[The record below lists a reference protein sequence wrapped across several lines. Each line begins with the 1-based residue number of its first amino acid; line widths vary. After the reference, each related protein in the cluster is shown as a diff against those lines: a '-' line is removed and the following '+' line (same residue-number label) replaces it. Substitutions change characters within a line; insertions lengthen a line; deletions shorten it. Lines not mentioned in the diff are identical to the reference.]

1 MTQEPLE
8 EKPQNTEKSKEEKVS
23 ETREILESLLGKIK
37 KEIEQEEKTQEIKE
51 PVLEIDGLI
60 IDETKTKIGR
70 DFYDFFYTL
79 WEAPEEIKNY
89 TIYILEKP
97 TGTMG
102 SLIWIK
108 VNDDFVYGNRHKPN
122 REEIE
127 NGSKYG
133 INFVQQYLFR
143 RENEEKQLSGQD
155 LSGTGIY

>member
-1 MTQEPLE
+1 MTQEPL
-8 EKPQNTEKSKEEKVS
+8 EEKVS

-70 DFYDFFYTL
+70 DFYGFFYTM
-79 WEAPEEIKNY
+79 WEAPEGIVNY
-89 TIYILEKP
+89 TIYIIEKP

-102 SLIWIK
+102 SWIWIK
-108 VNDDFVYGNRHKPN
+108 VNDFFVYSNRHKPN

-127 NGSKYG
+127 NGAKYG

-143 RENEEKQLSGQD
+143 RENDERQLSGQD

>member
-1 MTQEPLE
+1 MTQEASE
-8 EKPQNTEKSKEEKVS
+8 EKPQNTENSKEEKVT
-23 ETREILESLLGKIK
+23 ETQKILESLFGEIE
-37 KEIEQEEKTQEIKE
+37 KEIEEEEKTQETQE
-51 PVLEIDGLI
+51 PALEIDGLI

-70 DFYDFFYTL
+70 DFYSFFYTM
-79 WEAPEEIKNY
+79 WEAPEGIVNY
-89 TIYILEKP
+89 TIYIIEKP

-127 NGSKYG
+127 NGAKYG
-133 INFVQQYLFR
+133 INFVQQYLFI
-143 RENEEKQLSGQD
+143 RENEERQLSGQD